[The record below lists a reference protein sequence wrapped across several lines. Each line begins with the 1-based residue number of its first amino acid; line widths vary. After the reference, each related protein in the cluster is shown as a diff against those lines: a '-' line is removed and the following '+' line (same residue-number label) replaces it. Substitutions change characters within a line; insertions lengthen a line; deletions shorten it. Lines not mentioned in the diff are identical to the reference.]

1 MPHSYLYLLSAILL
15 AESGMAIDL
24 PFVFDENTSDLAR
37 YDSNQLE
44 KASALSHDLTGV
56 PPVSSPDNNDMIAV
70 SLVTNDSINNSSSD
84 NKTTESQRISSG
96 LVALNQ
102 SSMANTTNFSSER
115 FETDLQPAY
124 SLMVFPVVTPSSS
137 NDWFKKG
144 NTNYDNGD
152 YANAIICYDQSIRLN
167 PHFSGSWY
175 NKGVTLCRLE
185 KYQEAIKAFDKAL
198 EIDPNYAKAM
208 KSKEAALQ
216 AIGRENE
223 AMQEE
228 HF

>member
-1 MPHSYLYLLSAILL
+1 MSQLNLCLVAVILL
-15 AESGMAIDL
+15 AESVIAVDL
-24 PFVFDENTSDLAR
+24 PFVFDKNTSDLAG

-44 KASALSHDLTGV
+44 KASALSRDLAGV
-56 PPVSSPDNNDMIAV
+56 PPVSSPSNDDMIEV
-70 SLVTNDSINNSSSD
+70 SLVTNDSINSSSRD
-84 NKTTESQRISSG
+84 NNTESQRIWSW

-102 SSMANTTNFSSER
+102 STMTNTTNSSSER
-115 FETDLQPAY
+115 FETNLPPTY
-124 SLMVFPVVTPSSS
+124 SLIGLPVVTSSS
-137 NDWFKKG
+137 SDDWFKEG

-152 YANAIICYDQSIRLN
+152 YSKAIACYDQAILLN
-167 PHFSGSWY
+167 SHFSGSWC
-175 NKGVTLCRLE
+175 NKGMALCRLE

-198 EIDPNYAKAM
+198 EIDPHYAKAL
-208 KSKEAALQ
+208 KSKKAALQ